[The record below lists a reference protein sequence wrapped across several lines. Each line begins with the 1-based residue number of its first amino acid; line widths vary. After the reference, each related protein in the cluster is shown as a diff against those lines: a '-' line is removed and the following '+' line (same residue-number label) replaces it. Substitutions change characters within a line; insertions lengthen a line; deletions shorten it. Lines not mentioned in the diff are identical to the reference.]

1 MLKVVQ
7 DKPMVVRLLDPPM
20 HEFLPHEK
28 NDIQL
33 LAKQL
38 QRFPVTI
45 AKQIERLQETNPMLG
60 HRGCRLGVTQPQIYK
75 MQVTALFT
83 SAIRLVKEGITV
95 YPEVMIPL
103 IAEKEELLYLKRILK
118 ETIDGL
124 FEEHKMTPFSYEIGT
139 MIELPRAC
147 LIADQLAEEAD
158 FFSFGTNDLTQMT
171 YGFSR
176 DDIGK
181 FINTYREKKIIT
193 QDPFQSLDQTG
204 VGQLIQLA
212 VEKARRT
219 KPNMSIGVCGEV
231 GGDPQSITFFQTLG
245 LNYISCSPYRVPIA
259 KLAAAQAKI
268 LTEPAVTEEQMVL
281 L

>member
-1 MLKVVQ
+1 
-7 DKPMVVRLLDPPM
+7 
-20 HEFLPHEK
+20 
-28 NDIQL
+28 
-33 LAKQL
+33 
-38 QRFPVTI
+38 
-45 AKQIERLQETNPMLG
+45 
-60 HRGCRLGVTQPQIYK
+60 
-75 MQVTALFT
+75 
-83 SAIRLVKEGITV
+83 
-95 YPEVMIPL
+95 
-103 IAEKEELLYLKRILK
+103 
-118 ETIDGL
+118 
-124 FEEHKMTPFSYEIGT
+124 MTPFPYEIGT

-219 KPNMSIGVCGEV
+219 KTKHEYWRMWRS
-231 GGDPQSITFFQTLG
+231 
-245 LNYISCSPYRVPIA
+245 RW
-259 KLAAAQAKI
+259 
-268 LTEPAVTEEQMVL
+268 
-281 L
+281 

>member
-1 MLKVVQ
+1 M
-7 DKPMVVRLLDPPM
+7 
-20 HEFLPHEK
+20 PHEK

-103 IAEKEELLYLKRILK
+103 IAEKKNFYLKRILK

-124 FEEHKMTPFSYEIGT
+124 FEEHKMTLS
-139 MIELPRAC
+139 
-147 LIADQLAEEAD
+147 
-158 FFSFGTNDLTQMT
+158 LTK
-171 YGFSR
+171 S
-176 DDIGK
+176 
-181 FINTYREKKIIT
+181 
-193 QDPFQSLDQTG
+193 
-204 VGQLIQLA
+204 GQ
-212 VEKARRT
+212 
-219 KPNMSIGVCGEV
+219 
-231 GGDPQSITFFQTLG
+231 
-245 LNYISCSPYRVPIA
+245 
-259 KLAAAQAKI
+259 
-268 LTEPAVTEEQMVL
+268 
-281 L
+281 